1 VSLSFRRAFLLR
13 EVFEQF
19 KSRAHGFPKMNRET
33 SEDEEVIHNIR
44 FEVVTEKNDEDDGKK
59 RKVGNWK
66 IIDIDDL
73 LDGNVFH

>member
-1 VSLSFRRAFLLR
+1 MYVGKENTDHLISA
-13 EVFEQF
+13 
-19 KSRAHGFPKMNRET
+19 
-33 SEDEEVIHNIR
+33 
-44 FEVVTEKNDEDDGKK
+44 DEDDGKK